1 MIDAAEIAIL
11 ARLVETGSI
20 ISGVKNEPFIRRLET
35 ARWITVGKRKAE
47 WLVRLENMASLESR
61 LSNLLPSWRKDF
73 DFLRSINLDPYN
85 SSDIEALSMLR
96 RQTSIS
102 GNMVNRRNWNAAVGV
117 GPKHKAKMPSNGV
130 LTKDWTLRFR
140 PNKGLIGQ
148 HEKGIVDL
156 DAMATIWTECLI
168 PERFWMSFTT
178 FSGVLPKTIITCENL
193 GAYIDL
199 PVSESTLVIYSPGAD
214 IEAAVSLL
222 KMFPTVRWL
231 HFGDLDPEG
240 IEIAKRIA
248 GELKKDMELVIPFFA
263 EDYLDA
269 AKSHETIW
277 NEVYDIP
284 LLQALKDKKKRIFQ
298 EVFMLD
304 ERLLDALKIMQV

>member
-1 MIDAAEIAIL
+1 MIDATEIAIL
-11 ARLVETGSI
+11 ARLIETGSI
-20 ISGVKNEPFIRRLET
+20 ICGVKNESFIRRLET

-47 WLVRLENMASLESR
+47 WVIRLEYTTSLETR
-61 LSNLLPSWRKDF
+61 LSSLLPSWRNDF
-73 DFLRSINLDPYN
+73 NYLRSISRDPYN
-85 SSDIEALSMLR
+85 PSDIEALSMLR
-96 RQTSIS
+96 RQTSTS
-102 GNMVNRRNWNAAVGV
+102 GNMVNRRNWNAAVGL
-117 GPKHKAKMPSNGV
+117 GPKHKAKIPSNGV

-156 DAMATIWTECLI
+156 YEMATIWTECVV

-178 FSGVLPKTIITCENL
+178 ISGVLPKTIITCENL

-222 KMFPTVRWL
+222 KMFPAVRWM

-240 IEIAKRIA
+240 VDIAKRIA
-248 GELKKDMELVIPFFA
+248 GHLKKEMKLVIPFFA

-269 AKSHETIW
+269 AKPHETTW
-277 NEVYDIP
+277 NDVPDIP
-284 LLQALKDKKKRIFQ
+284 LLLALKAKKKRIFQ

-304 ERLLDALKIMQV
+304 ERLLDALKIMHV